1 MCGRYTLHVANLSEL
16 KELLGILRVLVPDWK
31 PRYNVAPTQ
40 DAPVVVV
47 TGKERTLQ
55 SLRWGLIPP
64 WAESTAVGAR
74 SINARVE
81 TIAELPTFKR
91 SFASRRCI
99 VPATGYFEWRSQGAK
114 VKTPKQPV
122 WIHPRDGSPLA
133 LAGLWET
140 WHAPDGEEIESF
152 AIVTTEALGDLRQIH
167 DRMPLEL
174 RGEAIEAW
182 LRPGVMSGSALA
194 GLVQQASVDQ
204 LEVTAVD
211 TRVSS
216 PFNDD
221 PGCIA
226 PPSDEQAGA
235 RQLDLFE

>member
-16 KELLGILRVLVPDWK
+16 KELLGVLRVLVPEWK
-31 PRYNVAPTQ
+31 PRYNIAPTQ

-47 TGKERTLQ
+47 TGEERILQ

-64 WAESTAVGAR
+64 WADSPGVGAR

-81 TIAELPTFKR
+81 TVAELPTFKR
-91 SFASRRCI
+91 AFASRRCV
-99 VPATGYFEWRSQGAK
+99 VPATGYFEWRSQGSKA
-114 VKTPKQPV
+114 PKQPL
-122 WIHPRDGSPLA
+122 WIHPRDGVPLA
-133 LAGLWET
+133 LAGLWEI

-152 AIVTTEALGDLRQIH
+152 AIVTTDAIGELREIH

-174 RGEAIEAW
+174 RGAAVEAW
-182 LRPGVMSGSALA
+182 LRPGIMSGSALA
-194 GLVQQASVDQ
+194 EIVRGASSEQ
-204 LEVTAVD
+204 LDVTPVD
-211 TRVSS
+211 TRVGS

-226 PPSDEQAGA
+226 PPANDGQGRA

>member
-47 TGKERTLQ
+47 NGSERELQ

-64 WAESTAVGAR
+64 WAESAAIGAR

-81 TIAELPTFKR
+81 TVAELRSFKR
-91 SFASRRCI
+91 PFVSRRCV
-99 VPATGYFEWRSQGAK
+99 VPATGYFEWKTLGTKAK
-114 VKTPKQPV
+114 SPKQPM
-122 WIHPRDGSPLA
+122 WIHPRDGVPLA
-133 LAGLWET
+133 FAGVWET
-140 WHAPDGEEIESF
+140 WHAPDGEEVESF
-152 AIVTTEALGDLRQIH
+152 AIVTTEAQGDLRQVH

-174 RGEAIEAW
+174 RGDAIEAW
-182 LRPGVMSGSALA
+182 LRPGVMSGSALN
-194 GLVQQASVDQ
+194 GLVQQASVEHF
-204 LEVTAVD
+204 EVTPVD
-211 TRVSS
+211 TRVGS

-226 PPSDEQAGA
+226 PPSEDRAGA

>member
-1 MCGRYTLHVANLSEL
+1 MCGRYTLHVADLSEL

-31 PRYNVAPTQ
+31 PRYNIAPTQ
-40 DAPVVVV
+40 DAPVVVQSPQRSLV
-47 TGKERTLQ
+47 
-55 SLRWGLIPP
+55 SLRWGLIPS
-64 WAESTAVGAR
+64 WAESAAIGTR

-81 TIAELPTFKR
+81 TIAELPTFKHAF
-91 SFASRRCI
+91 SSRRCI
-99 VPATGYFEWRSQGAK
+99 VPATGYFEWRTPGGKA
-114 VKTPKQPV
+114 PKQPM
-122 WIHPRDGSPLA
+122 WIHPRDGVPLA

-140 WHAPDGEEIESF
+140 WHSPEGEEIESF
-152 AIVTTEALGDLRQIH
+152 AIVTTDAIGELREIH

-194 GLVQQASVDQ
+194 SLVQRASVEQ
-204 LEVTAVD
+204 LEVSPVD
-211 TRVSS
+211 TRVGS

-226 PPSDEQAGA
+226 PPAADGTAA
-235 RQLDLFE
+235 KQLGLFD